1 VRVLFIR
8 IFVGLGA
15 SFLLL
20 HFFYPDAGIERTIGL
35 AGLLV
40 GLAYAKEALGAKYR
54 DKPPE
59 G

>member
-1 VRVLFIR
+1 MRVLFIR

-40 GLAYAKEALGAKYR
+40 GLAYVKEALGAKYR